1 MARPKVYV
9 TRMLPDAGI
18 ELLRKH
24 CEVDIN
30 PDDRPLAREELLA
43 RVHDYDGVLS
53 LLTDRIDA
61 EMFDAAP
68 DIKGFANYAV
78 GFDNIDVPEAT
89 RRGVPVSNTPGVL
102 TDATSEMAWA
112 LLFAVAR
119 RVVESDAYLRAG
131 KWEGWGPLQFI
142 GGDMTGKTLGIV
154 GAGRIGT
161 AMALKS
167 QGFAMTVLYCDEIT
181 NHTLEDTLKARKAS
195 FDEVLRESDFISIH
209 VPLLPSTRHLFN
221 KGVFQAMKSTA
232 YLINTSRGPVINEA
246 ELVAALNDRVIAGA
260 ALDVFEFEPKMVEG
274 LADCPNVVVTP
285 HTASA
290 TISSR
295 TNMALKAATNLIAM
309 VTGERAPDCL
319 NPEVY
324 G

>member
-24 CEVDIN
+24 CDVDVN

-43 RVHDYDGVLS
+43 RARDYDGILS

-119 RVVESDAYLRAG
+119 RVVESDGFLRAD

-142 GGDMTGKTLGIV
+142 GGDVTGKTLGIV

-167 QGFAMTVLYCDEIT
+167 QGFAMNVLYCDEIT
-181 NHTLEDTLKARKAS
+181 NHTLEDTLKARKS
-195 FDEVLRESDFISIH
+195 PFDEVLRKSDFISVH

-221 KGVFQAMKSTA
+221 TETFHAMKPTA
-232 YLINTSRGPVINEA
+232 YLINTSRGPVVNEKD
-246 ELVAALNDRVIAGA
+246 LVAALNDKVIAGA
-260 ALDVFEFEPKMVEG
+260 ALDVFEFEPKMIEG
-274 LADCPNVVVTP
+274 LSDCTNVVVTP